1 MRCLRKGPVV
11 NPPMNWLKRMPG
23 NRRYPPGL
31 EWALLRRMPRLLI
44 AGTLLPVLL
53 AGLARWMPL
62 SGVEAEVAATLQL
75 VDIFAMSA
83 VILHWTV
90 VLTVGIACFIVMVMK
105 GPAYVADAYPL
116 PDAERPEG

>member
-1 MRCLRKGPVV
+1 
-11 NPPMNWLKRMPG
+11 MNWLKRMPG

-53 AGLARWMPL
+53 AGLARWMSL